1 MVSVKLIK
9 NITAQDLAVAS
20 ARTCYSGNGPI
31 IFNHVSEHGIKS
43 DLHESIR
50 ASTLLAGHNTTRQHL
65 YFTFV
70 LDKISRQAIWSFL
83 HSHPF
88 YNSEQVSQ
96 RYVQMKKENFHIPQE
111 LNETQ
116 RELFQTGL
124 DNSFE
129 AYKQLQQML
138 IPSVEEEYYTR
149 FSARKGKEKYSK
161 DIQKKSQE
169 IARYILPVSA
179 HAYMYHTVSALT
191 LMRMYQCQKL
201 FNVPTEQK
209 AIVSAMV
216 DAIKNYDSSFQ
227 KELDLL
233 KSYDLEDTLEFKLH
247 AEIFRDNK
255 NKTNPYQQQFAQEFD
270 MDLGDKRSKLIGYD
284 SNAEENL
291 ARAVRSILQV
301 PKEQMTNQQALE
313 YLLNPA
319 YNKLLADTNNVT
331 TFTKFCSC
339 LPMVNYT
346 FMKKLSHSAD
356 SQNQRHRMVSETTP
370 IFQLGD
376 KFEVV
381 LPGLIEQNPQIQ
393 EYCMQSVGQ
402 LESIAAK
409 LRDSGASEE
418 AIQYI
423 APNAIALRVLEQ
435 GNLRDRLHKFRLRL
449 CANAQEEIWRSS
461 VEEALQIKEVHPT
474 IGKFL
479 LPPCGVRYL
488 AQTKPYCPEGDRYCG
503 LPLWQK
509 PIEEYRRGI

>member
-1 MVSVKLIK
+1 MVTVKLIK
-9 NITAQDLAVAS
+9 DKTAQDLVVAS

-31 IFNHVSEHGIKS
+31 VFNHVSEYGTRA
-43 DLHESIR
+43 DLNESIR
-50 ASTLLAGHNTTRQHL
+50 TSTLQAGHNTTRQHL

-96 RYVQMKKENFHIPQE
+96 RYVQMKKENFYIPE
-111 LNETQ
+111 ALNETQ
-116 RELFQTGL
+116 REIFQTGL
-124 DNSFE
+124 DSSFQ

-149 FSARKGKEKYSK
+149 FAARKGKEKYTK

-191 LMRMYQCQKL
+191 LMRMYQCQNL

-209 AIVSAMV
+209 AIVAAMV
-216 DAIKNYDSSFQ
+216 NAVSNYDNSFQ

-233 KSYDLEDTLEFKLH
+233 KPYTLEDTLEFKLYS
-247 AEIFRDNK
+247 EMFTQN
-255 NKTNPYQQQFAQEFD
+255 NPHQKKFAQEFD
-270 MDLGDKRSKLIGYD
+270 LELGEKRSKLIGYD

-301 PKEQMTNQQALE
+301 PQEQMPNQQALE
-313 YLLNPA
+313 YLLNPTH
-319 YNKLLADTNNVT
+319 NNLLADTNNVT
-331 TFTKFCSC
+331 TFTKLGSC

-370 IFQLGD
+370 IFQLNE
-376 KFEVV
+376 KFDVV
-381 LPGLIEQNPQIQ
+381 LPALIEQNPQIQ
-393 EYCMQSVGQ
+393 EYCMQSINQ
-402 LESIAAK
+402 LESVAAK
-409 LRDSGASEE
+409 LRESGASEE
-418 AIQYI
+418 SIQYI

-449 CANAQEEIWRSS
+449 CANSQEEIWRSS
-461 VEEALQIKEVHPT
+461 VEEALQIKEIHPT

-479 LPPCGVRYL
+479 LPPCSVRYL
-488 AQTKPYCPEGDRYCG
+488 AQTRPYCPEGDRYCG